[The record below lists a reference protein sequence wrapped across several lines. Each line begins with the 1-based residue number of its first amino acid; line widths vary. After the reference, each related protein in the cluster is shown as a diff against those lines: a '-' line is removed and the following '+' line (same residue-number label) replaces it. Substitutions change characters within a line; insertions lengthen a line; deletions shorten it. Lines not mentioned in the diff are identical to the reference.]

1 MLSGHICLSAPSP
14 ERRAVCPGAM
24 RTHPQSSWPPPHDA
38 LGRRQGPEW
47 GPGDLVPPALPLSR
61 HPPPQLCKA
70 GPELLGPRL
79 LWPLLQLKLRQRV
92 LVLGTIPRKA
102 SWERCGRSAGRLL
115 RWSSHHPGWHSTD
128 GARQAT
134 AGLVLVPD
142 DLVPVSSLRGP
153 PFPQVCMEGLDL
165 SAL

>member
-1 MLSGHICLSAPSP
+1 MTLAEVRLPRGCCRWGFAGKCL
-14 ERRAVCPGAM
+14 GAKAWDLLRLLLEM
-24 RTHPQSSWPPPHDA
+24 GRCEGRT
-38 LGRRQGPEW
+38 
-47 GPGDLVPPALPLSR
+47 
-61 HPPPQLCKA
+61 PPPQLCKA

-79 LWPLLQLKLRQRV
+79 LRPLLQLELRQRV